1 MDFKWKHTERMIIIM
16 AVRWYLAYS
25 LSYRQ
30 VEELLAERGI
40 FVDHSTIHRWVV
52 EYSPKLLKKF
62 HKCKKKIHKSWRMDE
77 TYVKVNG
84 KWHYLYRAVDKLG
97 QTINIY
103 LSIRRDTAS
112 AKLFFQKAFRS
123 SGVPEKVNIDKSGS
137 NTAALK
143 AMNEGFKSKDK
154 VLIRQNK
161 YLNNLVEQDHRFIKK
176 KVKPM
181 LGFFSL
187 KSARATLAGIEL
199 HHMLRKRQFK
209 FKSHLPIWEQF
220 SSLAG

>member
-1 MDFKWKHTERMIIIM
+1 MDFKWKHTDRMIIIM
-16 AVRWYLAYS
+16 AIRWYVGYS

-40 FVDHSTIHRWVV
+40 FVDHTTIHRWIV

-62 HKCKKKIHKSWRMDE
+62 YKLRKRICGSWRMDE
-77 TYVKVNG
+77 TYIKVKG
-84 KWHYLYRAVDKLG
+84 EWCYLYRAVDKHG
-97 QTINIY
+97 QTIDIY
-103 LSIRRDTAS
+103 LSKRRDTTS
-112 AKLFFQKAFRS
+112 AKRFFQKCFRS
-123 SGVPEKVNIDKSGS
+123 SGIPEKVNIDKSGS

-143 AMNEGFKSKDK
+143 AINKDLKSEDK

-199 HHMLRKRQFK
+199 HHMLRKGQFK

-220 SSLAG
+220 CSLAG

>member
-1 MDFKWKHTERMIIIM
+1 M

-40 FVDHSTIHRWVV
+40 YVDHTTIHRWVV

-62 HKCKKKIHKSWRMDE
+62 YKCKKKIHKSWRMDE
-77 TYVKVNG
+77 TYIKVKG

-97 QTINIY
+97 QTIDIY
-103 LSIRRDTAS
+103 LSKRRDTAS
-112 AKLFFQKAFRS
+112 AKLFFQRAFRS

-143 AMNEGFKSKDK
+143 VINKDLKSEDK
-154 VLIRQNK
+154 ILIRQNK

-199 HHMLRKRQFK
+199 HHMLRKGQFK

-220 SSLAG
+220 SSLVG